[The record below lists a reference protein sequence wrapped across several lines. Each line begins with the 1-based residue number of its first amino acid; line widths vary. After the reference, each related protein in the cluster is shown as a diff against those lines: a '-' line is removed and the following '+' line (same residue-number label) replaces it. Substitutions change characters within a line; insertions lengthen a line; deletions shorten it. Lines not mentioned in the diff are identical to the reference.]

1 MSLALL
7 ILLSGLFAVTHI
19 GMSHDPYRSRMSE
32 KLGEKPFMGVYSL
45 VSLVTLGGAIW
56 VFSQTSD
63 LGPVLWTLPTWLHPV
78 VYLLA
83 LMGVLL
89 LVLSF
94 ADPSPAGMVPA
105 AVEPR
110 GVLRITRHPMNMG
123 IACFAL
129 AHMMANG
136 ALGDLFFFG
145 SLFVVGCLGPFH
157 QDRRKAREKGES
169 YVTFQEQT
177 SAIPFA
183 AIISGKTKL
192 ELGEIRLPF
201 AVMAVVVY
209 VAVILLHGRLFGIS
223 PF

>member
-7 ILLSGLFAVTHI
+7 VLFSSLFAVTHI

-45 VSLVTLGGAIW
+45 VSLLTLGGAIW
-56 VFSQTSD
+56 VFAVTED

-78 VYLLA
+78 VYLLV
-83 LMGVLL
+83 LMAFL
-89 LVLSF
+89 LVALAF
-94 ADPSPAGMVPA
+94 ANPSPAGMAPA
-105 AVEPR
+105 PTEVH

-123 IACFAL
+123 IASFAL

-136 ALGDLFFFG
+136 VLGDLFFFG
-145 SLFVVGCLGPFH
+145 SLFVVGFFGPFH
-157 QDRRKAREKGES
+157 QDRRKVREKGDS
-169 YVTFQEQT
+169 YVAFREQT

-183 AIISGKTKL
+183 AIISGKTRL
-192 ELGEIRLPF
+192 EIGEIRLPF
-201 AVMAVVVY
+201 AVAAVVVY
-209 VAVILLHGRLFGIS
+209 LAVAMLHGKLFGVS